1 MDNKSEESARKNSE
15 LMSASKSLNCKN
27 FSEAKRT
34 LSQSKNRLDVAIENK
49 VSAQSELHA
58 FLEESERF
66 KGKQFAV
73 RCREEMKYRH
83 INTPNAFSRKTNI
96 SNSNIFYKLHEDDGY
111 IPSFPFVI
119 AILIGLSMPHDIWFS
134 LLASAGYSLNETKL
148 HMIYKFALDRR
159 MKIETVN
166 SLLEMEGF
174 EALGERHTNN
184 SFPK

>member
-1 MDNKSEESARKNSE
+1 MSTNKSS
-15 LMSASKSLNCKN
+15 NCEN
-27 FSEAKRT
+27 FSEAKRAV
-34 LSQSKNRLDVAIENK
+34 SKPKNRLDSVSGNEA
-49 VSAQSELHA
+49 SAQSELRA
-58 FLEESERF
+58 FLEESERY

-159 MKIETVN
+159 MKIEAVN
-166 SLLEMEGF
+166 SLLEVEGF
-174 EALGERHTNN
+174 KALGERTKYN